1 MPEVINWLHNSALLA
16 PLAGIS
22 DLPFRL
28 VARSFG
34 CSLAFTEMISA
45 SGLVR
50 SSNKTLDYLRTCAED
65 EPLGIQIFGNEP
77 DVMADAARIA
87 ADQGAALIDI
97 NMGCPVKKVIKTG
110 AGAILMKDPDRAAR
124 IIKAV
129 IKAVAVPVTVK
140 IRSGWNRSSINAAEI
155 AGIVEDCGAAA
166 IIIHARTYDQGF
178 SGDADWRVI
187 AQVKKAVS
195 IPVIGNGDIRYPQDA
210 IRMKKETFCD
220 AVMVGRGSLGNPW
233 IFKGISRLFAGET
246 EDYLPTL
253 LQRYEMINDHWEME
267 AQFHGHKIA
276 DKSFRK
282 HLLWYTKGLPG
293 SGRFR
298 QIVSSMPE
306 KERMIDELD
315 IFFQSLEESGS
326 GTADKDEIIP

>member
-1 MPEVINWLHNSALLA
+1 MVEDINWLHNNAFLA

-45 SGLVR
+45 NGLVR
-50 SSNKTLDYLRTCAED
+50 NSNKTLDYLRTCAED
-65 EPLGIQIFGNEP
+65 QPLGVQIFGDEP
-77 DVMADAARIA
+77 DVMAEAARIA

-110 AGAILMKDPDRAAR
+110 AGAILMKDPERAAR
-124 IIKAV
+124 IITAVEKAV
-129 IKAVAVPVTVK
+129 TVPVTVK
-140 IRSGWNRSSINAAEI
+140 IRSGWSRSSINAAEI
-155 AGIVEDCGAAA
+155 AGIAEDCGAAA

-187 AQVKKAVS
+187 AQVKKAVGIS
-195 IPVIGNGDIRYPQDA
+195 VIGNGDIRYPQDA
-210 IRMKKETFCD
+210 IRMKQETACD
-220 AVMVGRGSLGNPW
+220 AVMVGRGSLGDPW
-233 IFKGISRLFAGET
+233 IFKGISQLFAGEV

-253 LQRYEMINDHWEME
+253 SQRHEMINEHWKME
-267 AQFHGHKIA
+267 AQFSGHKIA

-293 SGRFR
+293 SSRFR

-315 IFFQSLEESGS
+315 IFFQSLGENESE
-326 GTADKDEIIP
+326 TVEIMP

>member
-1 MPEVINWLHNSALLA
+1 VSEDINWLHNNALLA

-34 CSLAFTEMISA
+34 CSFAFTEMISA
-45 SGLVR
+45 NGLVR
-50 SSNKTLDYLRTCAED
+50 NSDKTLDYLRTCAED
-65 EPLGIQIFGNEP
+65 RPLGVQIFGDEP
-77 DVMADAARIA
+77 DVMAEAARIA

-124 IIKAV
+124 IITAVKKAV
-129 IKAVAVPVTVK
+129 TVPVTVK

-155 AGIVEDCGAAA
+155 AGIAEGCGAAA

-187 AQVKKAVS
+187 AQVKKAVG

-220 AVMVGRGSLGNPW
+220 AVMVGRGSLGDPW
-233 IFKGISRLFAGET
+233 IFKGISQLFAGEV

-253 LQRYEMINDHWEME
+253 SQRYEMINKHWKME
-267 AQFHGHKIA
+267 AQFSGHKIA

-293 SGRFR
+293 SSKFR

-315 IFFQSLEESGS
+315 IFFQSLGEIAAD
-326 GTADKDEIIP
+326 TAEIMP

>member
-1 MPEVINWLHNSALLA
+1 MSEDIDWLHNNAILA

-45 SGLVR
+45 NGLVR
-50 SSNKTLDYLRTCAED
+50 NSDKTLDYLRTCAED
-65 EPLGIQIFGNEP
+65 QPLGVQIFGAEP
-77 DVMADAARIA
+77 DVMAEAARIA

-110 AGAILMKDPDRAAR
+110 AGAILMKDPERAAR
-124 IIKAV
+124 IITAV
-129 IKAVAVPVTVK
+129 IKAVTVPVTVK

-155 AGIVEDCGAAA
+155 AGIAEDCGAAA

-187 AQVKKAVS
+187 AQVKKAVG

-220 AVMVGRGSLGNPW
+220 AVMVGRGSLGDPW
-233 IFKGISRLFAGET
+233 IFKGISQLFAGEV

-253 LQRYEMINDHWEME
+253 SQRYEMINEHWKME
-267 AQFHGHKIA
+267 AQFSGHKIA

-293 SGRFR
+293 SSRFR

-315 IFFQSLEESGS
+315 IFFQSLGEIA
-326 GTADKDEIIP
+326 ADTPEIMP